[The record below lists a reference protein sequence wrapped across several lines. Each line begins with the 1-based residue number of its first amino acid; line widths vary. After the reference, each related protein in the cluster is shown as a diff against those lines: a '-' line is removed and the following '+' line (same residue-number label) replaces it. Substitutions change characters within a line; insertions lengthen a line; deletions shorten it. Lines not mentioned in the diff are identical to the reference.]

1 MGPRDTAG
9 GLGERARSLVQSAA
23 FATLGGSCE
32 SGNYQLTFLHRLTL
46 FETVLLCQEDVA
58 ARHLIA

>member
-9 GLGERARSLVQSAA
+9 GLGERARSLVQCAA

-46 FETVLLCQEDVA
+46 FETVLLCQD
-58 ARHLIA
+58 